1 LWRLLNWSF
10 KMNNPDIFIQAIDPF
25 LSVMLVTDI
34 VFLAF
39 ILSISIF
46 NQDKWSVFDKK
57 SKSTILVITL
67 YFLIFIVWEITVTII
82 IVLEKDN
89 IDNGYLFLDFIDPL
103 LSVIWINNILKALT
117 IVVWLFDVDIWRDFS
132 DVFQNILKVI
142 LSVIC
147 VYFIVLVV
155 WEIIIASEIIFT

>member
-1 LWRLLNWSF
+1 
-10 KMNNPDIFIQAIDPF
+10 MHNPDIFIQAIDPF

-46 NQDKWSVFDKK
+46 NQDKWSVLDEKR
-57 SKSTILVITL
+57 KSTILGTIL
-67 YFLIFIVWEITVTII
+67 YFLIFIVWEITVTSI

-103 LSVIWINNILKALT
+103 LSVILINNTLKSLT
-117 IVVWLFDVDIWRDFS
+117 IVVWLFDADTWKDFP

-142 LSVIC
+142 LKVIFSVIC
-147 VYFIVLVV
+147 IYFIVLVV
-155 WEIIIASEIIFT
+155 WEIAIASEIIFT

>member
-1 LWRLLNWSF
+1 
-10 KMNNPDIFIQAIDPF
+10 MNNPDIFIQAIDPF

-46 NQDKWSVFDKK
+46 NQDKWSVLDKK
-57 SKSTILVITL
+57 SKSTILGIIL
-67 YFLIFIVWEITVTII
+67 YFLIFIVWEITVTSIM
-82 IVLEKDN
+82 VLEKDN

-103 LSVIWINNILKALT
+103 LSIILITNILMALT
-117 IVVWLFDVDIWRDFS
+117 IVVGLFEKDTWKDFP

-142 LSVIC
+142 FSVIC
-147 VYFIVLVV
+147 IYFIVLIV
-155 WEIIIASEIIFT
+155 WEIAIASEIIFT